1 MVSKRG
7 REPRRGPRQA
17 TGVGS
22 VEYEE
27 RRWWSTRS
35 RESHRKVEYEELRE
49 SPQVSVEHE
58 GPRWSPARPDGHRRR
73 LESRFGERRSR
84 DGHLVSRDKWSPVP
98 ERPGGAGIQ
107 ERTKKP

>member
-58 GPRWSPARPDGHRRR
+58 GPRWSPARP
-73 LESRFGERRSR
+73 GE
-84 DGHLVSRDKWSPVP
+84 P
-98 ERPGGAGIQ
+98 I
-107 ERTKKP
+107 